1 MINGIGRSGL
11 SPLGVGSAATSAPAR
26 APGAPGA
33 PGVAAEDKAAVSTS
47 MGQIAGQGAPV
58 DTDRVAAL
66 KAAIAAGAYRA
77 DPRAIAAGMI
87 ASDLGN
93 VQ

>member
-11 SPLGVGSAATSAPAR
+11 SPLGLGGAAASAPAR
-26 APGAPGA
+26 AIGA

-47 MGQIAGQGAPV
+47 MGHIAGQGAPV

-77 DPRAIAAGMI
+77 DPQAIAAGMI